1 MISFIAKYVL
11 IIITAI
17 VIGVGVSLLPLNG
30 AGAEHRWAVAYIMAM
45 SVFSCAEVVG
55 STLEGRRYNTADV
68 LAGIAITMYV
78 YLLKTL

>member
-1 MISFIAKYVL
+1 MISFITKYVL

-17 VIGVGVSLLPLNG
+17 VIGVGVALLPLNE
-30 AGAEHRWAVAYIMAM
+30 ADAPHRWAIAYVMAM
-45 SVFSCAEVVG
+45 AVFTSAEVVG
-55 STLEGRRYNTADV
+55 SSLEGRRYNTADV